1 MEIVHKEKEDSLSI
15 KNYIDLDLYDTVIF
29 VNAGCDTSIPKNKAR
44 TAYFKITFLY
54 NNIAM
59 LVDKKFE
66 EVGLTSNKAF
76 LIGIKEALTIIK
88 PNKKCKI
95 IVPVAL
101 GFQSAE
107 KYKGVNVNYIIEIKR
122 LVLSK
127 NLDITILELEKAVD
141 EMKELYRQ
149 INCNISEY
157 KLYKKI
163 VNECIVVPSV

>member
-1 MEIVHKEKEDSLSI
+1 M
-15 KNYIDLDLYDTVIF
+15 
-29 VNAGCDTSIPKNKAR
+29 
-44 TAYFKITFLY
+44 
-54 NNIAM
+54 
-59 LVDKKFE
+59 
-66 EVGLTSNKAF
+66 
-76 LIGIKEALTIIK
+76 
-88 PNKKCKI
+88 
-95 IVPVAL
+95 

-163 VNECIVVPSV
+163 VNDCIVVPSV